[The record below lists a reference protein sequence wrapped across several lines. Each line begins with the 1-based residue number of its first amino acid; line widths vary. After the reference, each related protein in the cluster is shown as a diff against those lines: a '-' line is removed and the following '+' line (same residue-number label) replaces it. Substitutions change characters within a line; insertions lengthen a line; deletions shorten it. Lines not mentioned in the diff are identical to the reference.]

1 MEIAPKHLDMS
12 IVPASYMPR
21 DPSNEL
27 KILQVAML
35 PVKFPAKLHFYS
47 YSLSLCIRNSSI
59 VIGISFYSFNL
70 IAFTPSAAII
80 LSRYL

>member
-35 PVKFPAKLHFYS
+35 PVKCPTKLHF
-47 YSLSLCIRNSSI
+47 
-59 VIGISFYSFNL
+59 
-70 IAFTPSAAII
+70 
-80 LSRYL
+80 